1 MDVFGAPKVGSA
13 AAIGSRYGN
22 ISGTSTDIIYPV
34 SKLVNGQFQEGRT
47 VEFNWKS
54 DKHRHWH
61 PRSTRLVHE
70 LQFKFGEV
78 DETCAAVTTGPAA
91 SAGVR
96 PSKSVRLT
104 ALPGHAL
111 YGNGQARF
119 AQNSVVLENQNH
131 LYDASMVQLLTTQN
145 IEGPS
150 TSGSNMLTSLRKDTG
165 LSTGILR
172 GSQAAGES
180 ENFALLPVTPATY
193 AKNDMAA
200 ATYETL
206 DSADSIADAMRKL
219 RTGGTAKTFTGL
231 TVKTAVSKASAPDQS
246 KELTILATLSSD
258 SATAAEQ
265 IAQVDEIANK
275 KGSVTLGG
283 GKKFTLPGGAQS
295 ATASILNA
303 DLADKSASDPAGQ
316 DLEIILQCAGP
327 ATASGDIT
335 AGTTL
340 TFSADDPVAAGRS
353 PCACGGATQAEDL
366 QRKGHVQ

>member
-13 AAIGSRYGN
+13 SAIGSRYGN

-70 LQFKFGEV
+70 FQFKFGEV
-78 DETCAAVTTGPAA
+78 DETCAAVTTGPAT
-91 SAGVR
+91 SAGTR
-96 PSKSVRLT
+96 PSKSVRFT

-119 AQNSVVLENQNH
+119 VQNSVVLENQNH

-172 GSQAAGES
+172 GSQA
-180 ENFALLPVTPATY
+180 P
-193 AKNDMAA
+193 MA
-200 ATYETL
+200 
-206 DSADSIADAMRKL
+206 
-219 RTGGTAKTFTGL
+219 
-231 TVKTAVSKASAPDQS
+231 TAVLDPCGWFAS
-246 KELTILATLSSD
+246 
-258 SATAAEQ
+258 
-265 IAQVDEIANK
+265 
-275 KGSVTLGG
+275 GSMTLGRR
-283 GKKFTLPGGAQS
+283 
-295 ATASILNA
+295 
-303 DLADKSASDPAGQ
+303 
-316 DLEIILQCAGP
+316 
-327 ATASGDIT
+327 GDERQ
-335 AGTTL
+335 
-340 TFSADDPVAAGRS
+340 PR
-353 PCACGGATQAEDL
+353 
-366 QRKGHVQ
+366 